1 MAPVSSFTID
11 VPEAQL
17 VDLRERLRRTR
28 WTDAVVDG
36 WDQGADVRYVR
47 ELCMSWA
54 EEFDWRAQEA
64 RLNGF
69 PHRMARVD
77 DVAIHFVHQRAGS
90 HPVMPVLMLHGW
102 PSSFLQMLPVVP
114 MLADRF
120 DLVIPSLPG
129 FGFSGRPTRPGMS
142 VRHIGELFHGLMTD
156 VLGYERYGV
165 RGSDLGAGVAQQMAI
180 AHPDEVLGLHTGAR
194 RRG

>member
-1 MAPVSSFTID
+1 MAPVSTFTID

-69 PHRMARVD
+69 PHRMAQVD
-77 DVAIHFVHQRAGS
+77 DVAIHFA
-90 HPVMPVLMLHGW
+90 
-102 PSSFLQMLPVVP
+102 
-114 MLADRF
+114 AD
-120 DLVIPSLPG
+120 
-129 FGFSGRPTRPGMS
+129 
-142 VRHIGELFHGLMTD
+142 IGAFFQD
-156 VLGYERYGV
+156 VAVER
-165 RGSDLGAGVAQQMAI
+165 S
-180 AHPDEVLGLHTGAR
+180 
-194 RRG
+194 